1 MSNQT
6 RKSPIITFWNSLER
20 REKNIALIAAVLT
33 ILVSITG
40 YVSWFINILDS
51 VSITERLDS
60 LYGCDVKG
68 IEEGCAMFSVL
79 DPGYM
84 PRISFDIANQN
95 NTPVFFNSNDAV
107 TVEVLEYIPYDEL
120 VIVNETGGADPWTD
134 PVYWSANID
143 PLAKEY
149 SAAPNEDKY
158 SDLTGDEFLKVDSND
173 LSRFILLINP
183 SEAGYYKIRVK
194 LSYRYR
200 NSNKTYLSKIYNY
213 VCTQG
218 TNEVIKRKDELNI
231 DGHSK
236 DVPKEETRDA
246 RDEEFVW
253 MPTSVKAY
261 SLSENLL
268 YEYKWIY
275 DDDGNLAEVDFSVP
289 YNPAICT
296 RDKIE
301 YENGNIKRIEIIEG
315 ERTVQIFDYKHEGN
329 RLVSVNG
336 YPMNDSHYLEYVESI
351 MYNDSSN
358 SMTVHYSDT
367 AGGTYERLYTFN
379 SDYRVASVTNY
390 PASGTE
396 YTNEFYID
404 QYGNRF
410 NSGNDYDYHYNANGL
425 ITDIDLYSRGKKTGE
440 IKLEYNSDNLVKTKQ
455 IVCTEQPDSGIMD
468 YEYKKFKKNS
478 ITQKTMF
485 YMECFIGATMFTF

>member
-1 MSNQT
+1 MSNRT
-6 RKSPIITFWNSLER
+6 RKSPIITFWDSLER

-60 LYGCDVKG
+60 LYGCDVEG

-143 PLAKEY
+143 PLVKEY

-158 SDLTGDEFLKVDSND
+158 SDLTGDEFLKVDFND

-213 VCTQG
+213 VCIQG

-236 DVPKEETRDA
+236 DISKEETRDV
-246 RDEEFVW
+246 RDEELVW
-253 MPTSVKAY
+253 MPTNVKAY

-275 DDDGNLAEVDFSVP
+275 DDDGNLVEVDYGDP
-289 YNPAICT
+289 YYPANCT

-301 YENGNIKRIEIIEG
+301 YTNGNINYIEKIEG
-315 ERTVQIFDYKHEGN
+315 ERTVQKTDYEYEDNN

-336 YPMNDSHYLEYVESI
+336 YPMNDSHRVEYVENI
-351 MYNDSSN
+351 IYDDSSN

-410 NSGNDYDYHYNANGL
+410 NAGNDYDYHYNANGL

-455 IVCTEQPDSGIMD
+455 IVNTDQSRIMD
-468 YEYKKFKKNS
+468 YEYKRFKKNS